1 MNCSFARPY
10 RNVLMEVLQVHNLA
24 AVVLH
29 FGWFEEGGFG

>member
-1 MNCSFARPY
+1 MNLFLRAAIS
-10 RNVLMEVLQVHNLA
+10 NVLMEVLQVHNLA